1 MTNRSPVDSP
11 STVAI
16 RGGLRLA
23 DWSARDLWVAAVGIG
38 GGFEAR
44 DVQRIAV
51 GEQLAT
57 PMEHD
62 ILAAALNDHFIEG
75 RRHPNVPTWAELHAR
90 G

>member
-1 MTNRSPVDSP
+1 VTDRSSAGNP
-11 STVAI
+11 SAVAI

-44 DVQRIAV
+44 DVERIAA

-62 ILAAALNDHFIEG
+62 VLAAAFNDHFIEG
-75 RRHPNVPTWAELHAR
+75 GRHLPVLTWTELHAR